1 MVSLLTKKDKEEIV
15 EAIGRAENLTSGEIR
30 VHLKKKCGEDVLAE
44 AKKVFSKLRMHKTKE
59 RNAVLILIALHSKKF
74 AILGDSGIHRHVGE
88 DFWAQTRDTMAS
100 HFLEG
105 RMKEGI
111 VAGVMSAGEKLKAHF
126 PLKADDKNELSNTI
140 TED

>member
-1 MVSLLTKKDKEEIV
+1 
-15 EAIGRAENLTSGEIR
+15 
-30 VHLKKKCGEDVLAE
+30 VHLKKKCGEDILGE
-44 AKKVFSKLRMHKTKE
+44 ARKVFSKLRMHKTKE
-59 RNAVLILIALHSKKF
+59 RNAVLIFIALQSKKF

-88 DFWAQTRDTMAS
+88 DFWAQTRDVMMS
-100 HFLEG
+100 HFREG

-111 VAGVMSAGEKLKAHF
+111 IAGVMSAGERLKVHF